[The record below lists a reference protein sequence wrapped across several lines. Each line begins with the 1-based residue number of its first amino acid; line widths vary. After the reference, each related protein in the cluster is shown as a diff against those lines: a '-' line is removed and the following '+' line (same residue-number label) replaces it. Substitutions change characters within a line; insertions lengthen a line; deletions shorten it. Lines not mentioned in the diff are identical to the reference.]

1 MGLRNIISGEDKR
14 QVIVNHASCTNYLNS
29 PESLLLPLFFQTDM
43 NIPPSTKITITGD
56 LGSGKSAVSKIL
68 CEKTGFEY
76 VSTGRIQRQ
85 LAQELDLDTLE
96 MNRRADTDPT
106 IDQRIDGI
114 FVDLGKDAKGY
125 VVDSRMAW
133 FFLPESFKVYL
144 QADVAVAAERILN
157 DPSRK
162 SEEYETKE
170 EAIRKI
176 LARKQS
182 ENARFLVKYGADS
195 TNLHNFDLVLD
206 TTNRSPEQ
214 VAALILK
221 SVLWKN
227 AGVPFSRFM

>member
-1 MGLRNIISGEDKR
+1 MTIP
-14 QVIVNHASCTNYLNS
+14 ASV
-29 PESLLLPLFFQTDM
+29 
-43 NIPPSTKITITGD
+43 KITITGD

-85 LAQELDLDTLE
+85 LAQELGLDTLE

-114 FVDLGKDAKGY
+114 FIDLGKNPDGY

-133 FFLPESFKVYL
+133 FFLPDSFRVYL
-144 QADVAVAAERILN
+144 QTDVAVAAERILN
-157 DPSRK
+157 DPHRK
-162 SEEYETKE
+162 SEGYETKE
-170 EAIRKI
+170 EAIGKI

-182 ENARFLVKYGADS
+182 ENDRFLAKYGADS
-195 TNLHNFDLVLD
+195 TDLHNFDLVVD
-206 TTNRSPEQ
+206 TTHRSPEQ

-221 SVLWKN
+221 GVLLKKE
-227 AGVPFSRFM
+227 GVPFARFL